1 MLQIKALQG
10 ATAGICQELSGLAAK
25 HSSHQEEASGGEPAH
40 LFRSSLLQ
48 LVTCGPARGS
58 QGDTAGLGSS
68 IFTTSSTA
76 CHLPILGV
84 V

>member
-1 MLQIKALQG
+1 MLQIKGLQG
-10 ATAGICQELSGLAAK
+10 ATAGICQELSGRTAK
-25 HSSHQEEASGGEPAH
+25 HSSHQEEASGGSPAH

-48 LVTCGPARGS
+48 LMTCGPARGS
-58 QGDTAGLGSS
+58 QGDAACLGSS
-68 IFTTSSTA
+68 IVTSTA